1 MALRLHITLIIM
13 AAPGTVSILQVNSM
27 MVLLLMADLLPLALV
42 PCGLHLND
50 HRTVAQGLQQAQD
63 PTRLAEEQAKTAT
76 TTSQR

>member
-1 MALRLHITLIIM
+1 
-13 AAPGTVSILQVNSM
+13 M